1 MRYKY
6 RLLSDHCLKELGLV
20 KVFNLQKSRGGFD
33 KWKKNR
39 KKLAKIEIKNFFIFW
54 KLKTFDFLRYKDIF
68 IIWKLKTFKQNKI
81 YVNWN
86 WKIII
91 MVAL

>member
-1 MRYKY
+1 
-6 RLLSDHCLKELGLV
+6 V
-20 KVFNLQKSRGGFD
+20 
-33 KWKKNR
+33 
-39 KKLAKIEIKNFFIFW
+39 KIEIKNFFIFW